1 MKMSADLQS
10 TQGEDSAPELTHV
23 AAAALQ
29 QTDFQAYLS
38 GCLCR
43 AISGRGGWL
52 PPEQVTLRQKETGHP
67 RWESWLFTTE
77 SRLMNFAAF

>member
-1 MKMSADLQS
+1 MSADLQS

-29 QTDFQAYLS
+29 QASFQAYLN

-43 AISGRGGWL
+43 AVSGHSGWL
-52 PPEQVTLRQKETGHP
+52 PPRASHP
-67 RWESWLFTTE
+67 KTE
-77 SRLMNFAAF
+77 GDRTPKMGVMAFYN